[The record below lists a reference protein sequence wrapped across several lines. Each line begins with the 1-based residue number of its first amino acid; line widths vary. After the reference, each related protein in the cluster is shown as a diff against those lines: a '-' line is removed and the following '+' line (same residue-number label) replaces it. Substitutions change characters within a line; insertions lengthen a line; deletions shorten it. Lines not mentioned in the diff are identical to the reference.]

1 MLQYLGKIMDRY
13 LIAGLGNPGREYEAT
28 RHNMGFQTIDLLAK
42 QLNLIF
48 NREDFHGIYVKGV
61 YKDKEIYLLEPLTYM
76 NLSGQSVMELS
87 HYFKIPNENII
98 IIFDDMDTEVGK
110 LRLREKGSS
119 GGHNGIKSIIQM
131 LHDEEIKRV
140 KIGIGRPKGPY
151 IDYVLS
157 IPSDEEQVEI
167 KKAQE
172 KACTLILEAI
182 DKGFH
187 YAVSRV

>member
-1 MLQYLGKIMDRY
+1 MDRY

-61 YKDKEIYLLEPLTYM
+61 YKDQEIYLLKPLTYM

-172 KACTLILEAI
+172 KACKLILEAI